1 MTISTDIN
9 QYNTSIIAENKTV
22 NKIFSNIFYVVILI
36 LLAIIIIISWVNN
49 ETIDINQKNTKISI
63 YSFILVITILS
74 INNSVISG
82 NIKKLYEKQSNASMY
97 LENLEPNIIKA
108 SENIFNIQ

>member
-1 MTISTDIN
+1 ML
-9 QYNTSIIAENKTV
+9 
-22 NKIFSNIFYVVILI
+22 VVILI

-97 LENLEPNIIKA
+97 FENLEPNIIKA